1 MDIPADQLSSQA
13 LEGIIEEFVSQEGTD
28 YGLVEV
34 SLQEKVAQVK
44 AQIAAGEVVIRF
56 DPQSQSCSLFLKE

>member
-1 MDIPADQLSSQA
+1 MDIPADQLSHQA

-44 AQIAAGEVVIRF
+44 EQIRAGEVVIRF
-56 DPQSQSCSLFLKE
+56 DSQSQSCGIFRKK